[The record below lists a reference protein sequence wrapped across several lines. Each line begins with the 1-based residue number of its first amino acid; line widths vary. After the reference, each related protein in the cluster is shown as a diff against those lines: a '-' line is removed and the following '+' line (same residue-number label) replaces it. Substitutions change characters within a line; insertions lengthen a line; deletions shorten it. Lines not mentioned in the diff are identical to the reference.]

1 MPCPTHSQKIP
12 VIGIGPDGAA
22 GLSVRSRELLGAAEM
37 VFGSDAALRLLPEL
51 ECRAH
56 SASGPTCRPRSRSS
70 APHLG
75 KKRIA
80 VVAVGDPLFY
90 GTARYLCEKVGADQ
104 FEVVPHV
111 SSMQLAFAR
120 IKETWEEA
128 YLTDLSS
135 RPLEDVL
142 DKIRTAETVGLFTSE
157 TSTTPPAS
165 PANCSP
171 AASTTSPPGSAR
183 TSAARTS
190 GSRRGELTDIRD
202 MKFDPLNI
210 LILKRKPNR
219 PDVPRAGAKLRRFGN
234 PDDVFAQTRPKSG
247 LITQAEVRAIA
258 LAQLDLHSGNV
269 FWDVGAGSGSVAIE
283 AAALVSPGPSYAIEQ
298 DAADYH
304 LIVANAAQ
312 FGVTN
317 VRPVFGTAPE
327 VFADLPAP
335 DAIFVGGNGGEVAR
349 LMEACFNALRPGGR
363 LVTNVGTLE
372 MLERHLRRPQA
383 PHAQGRRPVAEP
395 VAGSGATGGAAL
407 RGDQP
412 DGVAEGG
419 ESRIV
424 GQASSPSDSDGLE
437 ACPTS
442 PMGLPHNSPRLTPTQ
457 KQRAFPFARRQTAR
471 GSALSPSGVRSCLA
485 SQSH

>member
-1 MPCPTHSQKIP
+1 MQPTHLSKKIP

-22 GLSVRSRELLGAAEM
+22 GLSVRCRELLGAAEM

-51 ECRAH
+51 SAERIPIGSDLPAAIERLRA
-56 SASGPTCRPRSRSS
+56 A
-70 APHLG
+70 LG

-80 VVAVGDPLFY
+80 VVASGDPLFY
-90 GTARYLCEKVGADQ
+90 GTARYFCEKVGPDQ

-128 YLTDLSS
+128 YLSDLSA
-135 RPLEDVL
+135 RPLEDAI

-157 TSTTPPAS
+157 VNNPARV
-165 PANCSP
+165 
-171 AASTTSPPGSAR
+171 AR
-183 TSAARTS
+183 ELLARGIDYFTAWVCENL
-190 GSRRGELTDIRD
+190 GGKDERITKGELTDIRD
-202 MKFDPLNI
+202 MRFDPLNI

-234 PDDVFAQTRPKSG
+234 PDDVFAQSRPKSG

-283 AAALVSPGPSYAIEQ
+283 AAALVAPGPSYAIEQ
-298 DAADYH
+298 DSADYH
-304 LIVANAAQ
+304 LIVANAQQ

-317 VRPVFGTAPE
+317 VRPIFGTAPE

-335 DAIFVGGNGGEVAR
+335 DAIFIGGNGGEVAR
-349 LMEACFNALRPGGR
+349 LMEACFQSLRPSGR

-372 MLERHLRRPQA
+372 ML
-383 PHAQGRRPVAEP
+383 
-395 VAGSGATGGAAL
+395 SATYAAL
-407 RGDQP
+407 K
-412 DGVAEGG
+412 
-419 ESRIV
+419 
-424 GQASSPSDSDGLE
+424 
-437 ACPTS
+437 
-442 PMGLPHNSPRLTPTQ
+442 RLTP
-457 KQRAFPFARRQTAR
+457 KVDVLLLNLSR
-471 GSALSPSGVRSCLA
+471 GVEQLEALRFEAVNPTVLLRVEKT
-485 SQSH
+485 